1 MSDTKSLSWGME
13 EILADTERKYKLKDM
28 GDNDVLN
35 VSIEPGL

>member
-1 MSDTKSLSWGME
+1 MRYGGNFSRHV
-13 EILADTERKYKLKDM
+13 TEKKYKLKDM